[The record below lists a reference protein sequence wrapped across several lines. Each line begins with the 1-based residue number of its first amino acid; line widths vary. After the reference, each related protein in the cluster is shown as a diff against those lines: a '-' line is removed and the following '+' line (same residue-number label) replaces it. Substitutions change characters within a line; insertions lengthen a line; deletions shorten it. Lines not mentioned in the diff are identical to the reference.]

1 MYKIYCTDRLV
12 LKQLDSNDAELVL
25 DYYIRNKVFLTRWE
39 AEREGDFYTL
49 KMQKLLLDQDIESY
63 KRGSSIKFWIFKK
76 EDEEKVIGCISFQ
89 NILRSIMQSC
99 ILGYKLDVSETGKG
113 YLGEALKKAIGV
125 MFSEYDLHRIEAPV
139 MPINTSSINVLK
151 RLGFVNEGITNKM
164 MKVNGAWKD
173 HIRWS
178 LLNPDHE

>member
-1 MYKIYCTDRLV
+1 MNKTYCTDRLV

-25 DYYIRNKVFLTRWE
+25 DYYIRNKEFLKEWE
-39 AEREGDFYTL
+39 AEREDDFYTL
-49 KMQKLLLDQDIESY
+49 KSQKLQLEQDVESY

-76 EDEEKVIGCISFQ
+76 GDEENIIGCVSFQ

-99 ILGYKLDVSETGKG
+99 ILGYKLDFSETGKG
-113 YLGEALKKAIGV
+113 YLGEALKKAVHV
-125 MFSEYDLHRIEAPV
+125 MFSEYYLHRIEAPV
-139 MPINTSSINVLK
+139 MPKNTSSINVLK

-164 MKVNGAWKD
+164 MKVDGAWED

-178 LLNPDHE
+178 LLNPAHE